1 MIRTSQKE
9 IKNTQL
15 NAKELILSDRTYFM
29 GLAMLM
35 VICFHFVSWVGF
47 GKFLLPFLWGYI
59 GVDIFLF
66 FSGIGLYF
74 SYKKYSYLAFIQRR
88 AIRIIPLYMVG
99 AVLDTAITSWQD
111 GISFSSW
118 DWFCNITSLSYYHIG
133 GYLRD
138 WYLSSLILL
147 YLTFP
152 IAYKYVN
159 KCKSRGVIF
168 TVILGLL
175 AIIFVY
181 SATGKNMPFQYNCL
195 ISRIPIFLLG
205 ILVYDR
211 YTDIGNIENQR
222 YRKVMW
228 ISMVLGMMFLVA
240 DRLIPISIG
249 FVATALIAPAL
260 IYGLAMLHRHIGKS
274 LMRIIRFIGIY
285 SLEFYVGNLIIHV
298 TIDIMPSKMAKVA
311 YYIIGNLVF
320 ALMLIPF
327 NKLVAKYCS
336 SLIKR

>member
-15 NAKELILSDRTYFM
+15 NAKELIFSDRTYFM

-66 FSGIGLYF
+66 FSGIGLCF
-74 SYKKYSYLAFIQRR
+74 SYKKYSYLTFIQRR

-159 KCKSRGVIF
+159 KCKSGGGNFHGYTWTAGNYI
-168 TVILGLL
+168 
-175 AIIFVY
+175 
-181 SATGKNMPFQYNCL
+181 CL
-195 ISRIPIFLLG
+195 FS
-205 ILVYDR
+205 DR
-211 YTDIGNIENQR
+211 QEY
-222 YRKVMW
+222 
-228 ISMVLGMMFLVA
+228 A
-240 DRLIPISIG
+240 ISIQ
-249 FVATALIAPAL
+249 LPD
-260 IYGLAMLHRHIGKS
+260 KS
-274 LMRIIRFIGIY
+274 YPDIPVGYSGI
-285 SLEFYVGNLIIHV
+285 
-298 TIDIMPSKMAKVA
+298 
-311 YYIIGNLVF
+311 
-320 ALMLIPF
+320 
-327 NKLVAKYCS
+327 
-336 SLIKR
+336 